1 MQDYFKFF
9 DLDQRFFID
18 KKALRV
24 QFISNSRAYHPDFF
38 TLDDD
43 SKQEEV
49 LRLSTLNNEAYKVLS
64 DDRKRMQHLLALYEM
79 FPEEGKAQVPQ
90 EFLMEM
96 MDVNEQLMEAQMSE
110 DGDAIANVVTSLEGM
125 NDSLAKESELAM
137 SHWDAN
143 QELEKLSEIRDIYLK
158 QQYLR
163 RLKDRLESTE
173 PGI

>member
-1 MQDYFKFF
+1 M
-9 DLDQRFFID
+9 
-18 KKALRV
+18 
-24 QFISNSRAYHPDFF
+24 
-38 TLDDD
+38 
-43 SKQEEV
+43 V
-49 LRLSTLNNEAYKVLS
+49 LQ
-64 DDRKRMQHLLALYEM
+64 RMQHLLALYEM

-110 DGDAIANVVTSLEGM
+110 DENDIAEVVTNLESM
-125 NDSLAKESELAM
+125 NDSLSKESELAM

-163 RLKDRLESTE
+163 RLKYRLETTE
-173 PGI
+173 TEI